1 MEKFSVKR
9 PFTILVAVIAVI
21 VLGFV
26 SVMSIPMDLLP
37 QISLPYMLVIT
48 TYPGASPEKV
58 ELEISEPMENAL
70 GTIANV
76 KNVNTVSAE
85 NYSLTQLEF
94 EDGTDIDSAMVK
106 VSSAVN
112 QLSQTLPDTAGVPNI
127 LEISMDMVAT
137 MYIAI
142 EREGYDVYE
151 LSDYVSNEV
160 IPHFERAEG
169 VASVTDVGLVK
180 KTVQVELN
188 QTKINAL
195 NDKILTETTKAL
207 EEAKSQLDDAQ
218 GQVDA
223 GQALL
228 EEQESS
234 FGSTL
239 ASGIFDS
246 IRGGASEIAGSM
258 GGFLEVVRARL
269 AAIQA
274 SVGTYGQD
282 QDSISEAVTEATP
295 SALSK

>member
-246 IRGGASEIAGSM
+246 IRGGAS
-258 GGFLEVVRARL
+258 RL
-269 AAIQA
+269 
-274 SVGTYGQD
+274 
-282 QDSISEAVTEATP
+282 
-295 SALSK
+295 L